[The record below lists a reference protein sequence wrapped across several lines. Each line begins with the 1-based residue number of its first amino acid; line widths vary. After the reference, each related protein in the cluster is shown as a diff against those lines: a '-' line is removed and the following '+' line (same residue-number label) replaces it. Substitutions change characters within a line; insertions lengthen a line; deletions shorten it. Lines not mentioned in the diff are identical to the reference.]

1 MNATRKGA
9 YDPIDVNQVPV
20 EVRARHC
27 AAAAAPAYDPFR
39 SIRRKVVL
47 GVSALALSGL
57 VLCPGSAFAAEWI
70 DVDGT
75 HYDTVGASGTG
86 WIWSSQDDLN
96 LDGYNGTGIS
106 AKGDLNLIVKNKNTV
121 DATNNGAGKEKT
133 GVSVK
138 GGDLTIKGDGELS
151 VKAKESAVVAEGD
164 GMKGGNVT
172 IDGATVNAEA
182 TGNGAADNDDWQD
195 ENSIDRTYGISA
207 RDTHPTNNTTVTIEN
222 GAKVNVVSGNEQ
234 DPEDLAYGIT
244 GTNVVI
250 DKSTVGIKANAA
262 MDAYGIFAS
271 NAIGSSMVWIKGNS
285 KVDVLANA
293 ALYDA
298 YGILAGSYET
308 STGLSNVFVEDS
320 EVRARADAARR
331 DNGQGYITGGYGISV
346 RTQTESEDGIAGT
359 VFIKNSDVYARGSVA
374 ALYAWN
380 DCGTNAG
387 APRADITILGNSTIK
402 VPEGGTVRDFGTS
415 LEYEGT
421 TYYTKGQVIGA
432 AGEGSL
438 GDVVADGTAARDAQI
453 LRAGT
458 NPSDDPWGNGGNG
471 GGSDSSDN
479 GNNGSVNSGEALN
492 SASLVD
498 GESGASFVRK
508 AYADEL
514 GSESSAVAANPKTA
528 DSGLGFFAAAAAAL
542 AGAGA
547 AFGARFS
554 RKRGKHARH

>member
-1 MNATRKGA
+1 MVRITTR
-9 YDPIDVNQVPV
+9 
-20 EVRARHC
+20 
-27 AAAAAPAYDPFR
+27 
-39 SIRRKVVL
+39 
-47 GVSALALSGL
+47 
-57 VLCPGSAFAAEWI
+57 W
-70 DVDGT
+70 
-75 HYDTVGASGTG
+75 GASGTG

-250 DKSTVGIKANAA
+250 DKSTVGIK
-262 MDAYGIFAS
+262 
-271 NAIGSSMVWIKGNS
+271 
-285 KVDVLANA
+285 ANA

>member
-182 TGNGAADNDDWQD
+182 TGNGAADNDDWQ
-195 ENSIDRTYGISA
+195 ERIPSIART
-207 RDTHPTNNTTVTIEN
+207 
-222 GAKVNVVSGNEQ
+222 VS
-234 DPEDLAYGIT
+234 
-244 GTNVVI
+244 
-250 DKSTVGIKANAA
+250 
-262 MDAYGIFAS
+262 
-271 NAIGSSMVWIKGNS
+271 
-285 KVDVLANA
+285 VLA
-293 ALYDA
+293 
-298 YGILAGSYET
+298 I
-308 STGLSNVFVEDS
+308 
-320 EVRARADAARR
+320 RI
-331 DNGQGYITGGYGISV
+331 Q
-346 RTQTESEDGIAGT
+346 RTT
-359 VFIKNSDVYARGSVA
+359 
-374 ALYAWN
+374 
-380 DCGTNAG
+380 
-387 APRADITILGNSTIK
+387 
-402 VPEGGTVRDFGTS
+402 
-415 LEYEGT
+415 
-421 TYYTKGQVIGA
+421 
-432 AGEGSL
+432 
-438 GDVVADGTAARDAQI
+438 
-453 LRAGT
+453 LR
-458 NPSDDPWGNGGNG
+458 
-471 GGSDSSDN
+471 
-479 GNNGSVNSGEALN
+479 
-492 SASLVD
+492 
-498 GESGASFVRK
+498 
-508 AYADEL
+508 
-514 GSESSAVAANPKTA
+514 
-528 DSGLGFFAAAAAAL
+528 
-542 AGAGA
+542 
-547 AFGARFS
+547 
-554 RKRGKHARH
+554 